1 MNKLNKLNKLNLKR
15 QGKGTIGE
23 GDYGW
28 LQHVDAKSW
37 CIYAVQTVHAMYTSL
52 YSCILF
58 LYLRNSLYTSVLL
71 SGIIFSCD

>member
-28 LQHVDAKSW
+28 LQHVDAK
-37 CIYAVQTVHAMYTSL
+37 
-52 YSCILF
+52 
-58 LYLRNSLYTSVLL
+58 
-71 SGIIFSCD
+71 